1 MIDKVSSS
9 SINIT
14 SQSGVKQQ
22 SAEPVVQ
29 KSAETPSMPIP
40 GKTQAVAPNEKFP
53 EENLKE
59 IVKGMNDF
67 LTPTKTGL
75 KFEFHEQLNEYYVTL
90 VDENTKEVV
99 KEIPSKKLLD
109 FYAAMTES
117 IGWLIDKKI

>member
-40 GKTQAVAPNEKFP
+40 GKTKAEAPNEKFT